1 MSLWTPDQDQTL
13 IDLKATGLTAS
24 QIVAQ
29 MKNSLTRNAVI
40 GRLHRLGIKGGGR
53 PWTDERREKFKV
65 PKPDRAAP
73 ISLARVAITTLVE
86 LETPVAVIEPEPE
99 PKPHPVMA
107 ITNHSCRWPIGDPRE
122 PDFRFCTK
130 TRHGSHV
137 YCADHCY
144 TAYPKMREQLLFDG
158 TVTPRARP

>member
-65 PKPDRAAP
+65 PKPDR
-73 ISLARVAITTLVE
+73 VA
-86 LETPVAVIEPEPE
+86 
-99 PKPHPVMA
+99 
-107 ITNHSCRWPIGDPRE
+107 IGDPRE